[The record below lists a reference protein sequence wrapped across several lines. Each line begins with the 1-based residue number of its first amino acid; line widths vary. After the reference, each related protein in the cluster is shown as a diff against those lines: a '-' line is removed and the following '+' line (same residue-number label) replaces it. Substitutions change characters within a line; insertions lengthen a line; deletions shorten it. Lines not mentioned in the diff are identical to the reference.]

1 MLYIYHQVKGNH
13 EGVIEKVKQQLE
25 KGAELMRLLVQCI
38 NLKCLLPVCKIAAFT
53 DSSVPS
59 KDDPSYFRFNKDR
72 IEDFG
77 PQLQVVIQKLHERV
91 SSVIQIGLIRSN
103 LGLSVY
109 HFRSIEKQCPFSIF
123 L

>member
-1 MLYIYHQVKGNH
+1 MKGNH

-25 KGAELMRLLVQCI
+25 KGADLMRLLVQCI
-38 NLKCLLPVCKIAAFT
+38 NPKCLLPVCKIAAFT

-59 KDDPSYFRFNKDR
+59 KDHDPSFFRFNKDR

-77 PQLQVVIQKLHERV
+77 PQLQVVMQKLHERV
-91 SSVIQIGLIRSN
+91 GSVILVSLIRSN
-103 LGLSVY
+103 LGLSFY
-109 HFRSIEKQCPFSIF
+109 HFRIIEKQCPFSIF

>member
-1 MLYIYHQVKGNH
+1 MKGNH

-38 NLKCLLPVCKIAAFT
+38 NPKCLLPVCKIAAFT

-59 KDDPSYFRFNKDR
+59 KDDPSFFRFNKDR

-77 PQLQVVIQKLHERV
+77 PQLQVVIQKLHEKV
-91 SSVIQIGLIRSN
+91 GSIILI
-103 LGLSVY
+103 
-109 HFRSIEKQCPFSIF
+109 SIEIMKK
-123 L
+123 